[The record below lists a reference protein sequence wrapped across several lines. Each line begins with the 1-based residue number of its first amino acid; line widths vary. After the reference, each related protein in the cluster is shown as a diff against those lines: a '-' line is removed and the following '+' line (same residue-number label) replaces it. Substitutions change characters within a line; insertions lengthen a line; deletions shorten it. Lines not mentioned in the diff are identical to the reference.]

1 VGTRG
6 NDRRVYLCRGCV
18 VGDVQVSDRITETIS
33 ASLSAAT
40 AKRPAT
46 GESIAADLR
55 AAGFM
60 ILNRSQVEAGIREIV
75 DGVSIDLG
83 PYAGIVGPLARRI
96 ADVFER
102 AQVPIEE

>member
-1 VGTRG
+1 MKPA
-6 NDRRVYLCRGCV
+6 
-18 VGDVQVSDRITETIS
+18 ETIA
-33 ASLSAAT
+33 ASLSAAAT

-102 AQVPIEE
+102 AQVPDNRSDERE

>member
-1 VGTRG
+1 MVRIEMTTT
-6 NDRRVYLCRGCV
+6 
-18 VGDVQVSDRITETIS
+18 RITETIA
-33 ASLSAAT
+33 ASLSAAP

-46 GESIAADLR
+46 GESIVADLR

-75 DGVSIDLG
+75 IGVSIDLG

-96 ADVFER
+96 ADLFER
-102 AQVPIEE
+102 AQMPDNRSDERG

>member
-1 VGTRG
+1 MRGYLGNFSTVGRHAMTTT
-6 NDRRVYLCRGCV
+6 
-18 VGDVQVSDRITETIS
+18 RITETIT

-40 AKRPAT
+40 VKRPAT

-102 AQVPIEE
+102 VEGHES

>member
-1 VGTRG
+1 MGPSG
-6 NDRRVYLCRGCV
+6 NDRRIHLYRGCL
-18 VGDVQVSDRITETIS
+18 VGDVQVSDRITETIT

-75 DGVSIDLG
+75 DGVAIDLG

-102 AQVPIEE
+102 VEGEVES